1 VFVYYGRGD
10 IYPMVVVPT
19 AVGVFLGA
27 MLAVYALRRLRA
39 NWVRTALVGVLI
51 VLGMYMVA
59 NGLGV

>member
-1 VFVYYGRGD
+1 
-10 IYPMVVVPT
+10 
-19 AVGVFLGA
+19 

-39 NWVRTALVGVLI
+39 DWVRTALVGVLI